1 MKKPAEITSFYTC
14 TPKITIIW
22 GTVPLIW
29 FLSIKKWKN
38 TWRYHYFTQVYCKWQ
53 SYGSWDMDILSFW
66 AFFCQFWK
74 NKKNKTNKQK
84 QKQKTSW
91 RYHYFTQVYQ
101 KSWHMLHC
109 SSDMLC
115 DRLFFILGY
124 FLHFH
129 PPKGLKN
136 KK

>member
-74 NKKNKTNKQK
+74 NKKNKTNKLK

-101 KSWHMLHC
+101 KSWSHATLFLRYVLWQIVFHFG
-109 SSDMLC
+109 
-115 DRLFFILGY
+115 LFFALS
-124 FLHFH
+124 
-129 PPKGLKN
+129 PP
-136 KK
+136 